1 MATDKKISD
10 LTQNPTING
19 SEEIAEER
27 GGSNYKNTLQDVKT
41 WVLED
46 VVSGGIVDSVNGKSE
61 ADVVLYGTDI
71 NLIDGGVVTVT
82 EAISDL
88 STEVT
93 NLETNKVNSVLTG
106 EPTGSDVV
114 LNTVS
119 LTQAEYDLG
128 TPIAT
133 TFYLITD
140 A

>member
-61 ADVVLYGTDI
+61 ADVVIDGTDI
-71 NLIDGGVVTVT
+71 ELINGGIVTVT

-88 STEVT
+88 STETT

-106 EPTGSDVV
+106 EPTGSDKV

-119 LTQAEYDLG
+119 LTQAEYDAG

-133 TFYLITD
+133 TFYIITD

>member
-1 MATDKKISD
+1 MATDKKISS
-10 LTQNPTING
+10 LPLNPTING

-27 GGSNYKNTLQDVKT
+27 GGSNYKNTLSQVKT
-41 WVLED
+41 FVKDGLNTSEVTETTD
-46 VVSGGIVDSVNGKSE
+46 KKYVTDAEISKIASSVNSKT
-61 ADVVLYGTDI
+61 A
-71 NLIDGGVVTVT
+71 
-82 EAISDL
+82 
-88 STEVT
+88 
-93 NLETNKVNSVLTG
+93 G

>member
-1 MATDKKISD
+1 MAKIRVVIQKPVNSSSLGVQTVTGD
-10 LTQNPTING
+10 GVDNLDPQNPILSFPDT
-19 SEEIAEER
+19 SEVAETTNKKYVTDAEISKIA
-27 GGSNYKNTLQDVKT
+27 S
-41 WVLED
+41 
-46 VVSGGIVDSVNGKSE
+46 SVNSKT
-61 ADVVLYGTDI
+61 A
-71 NLIDGGVVTVT
+71 
-82 EAISDL
+82 
-88 STEVT
+88 
-93 NLETNKVNSVLTG
+93 G